1 MTPFQGLKTCMSV
14 NQMRGRAIGRLAPFL
29 AGLAYLIGI
38 LLPSN
43 AGADQYVSDDWT
55 FQLAPY
61 LWATQVEGDATFRGQ
76 EGELDL
82 SFGDIWDELDGF
94 LMVEGEVRKGRLGAF
109 ANLVYGTISPS
120 FDTVLSSIDTDITYS
135 SVGFGGYY
143 RLGPYDLSS
152 AVESDGPLLIVD
164 LYAGARYTHLDVD
177 VDLDLGPGPSRS
189 LAGDE
194 GWIDPIVGLRTMWQL
209 TPRWSIT
216 AYGDV
221 GGFGVGSDFSWL
233 ANALVGYRFDLFG
246 EKDSK
251 FLVGYRAL
259 YQDYSSGSGGNK
271 FAWDV
276 TIHGP
281 LVALAVEF

>member
-1 MTPFQGLKTCMSV
+1 MAPVQGIKMCVSV
-14 NQMRGRAIGRLAPFL
+14 IRMRGRAIGKIACFL
-29 AGLAYLIGI
+29 AGLAHLLC
-38 LLPSN
+38 LLPPSY
-43 AGADQYVSDDWT
+43 ASADQFVSNDWT

-82 SFGDIWDELDGF
+82 SFGDIWDELDGVV
-94 LMVEGEVRKGRLGAF
+94 MVEGEARKGRLGAF
-109 ANLVYGTISPS
+109 VNLLYGTISPS
-120 FDTVLSSIDTDITYS
+120 FDTFSSSIDTDITYS

-152 AVESDGPLLIVD
+152 AALSDEPKLVVD
-164 LYAGARYTHLDVD
+164 LYAGARYTHIDVD
-177 VDLDLGPGPSRS
+177 VNLNLGPGRS
-189 LAGDE
+189 SSGDE
-194 GWIDPIVGLRTMWQL
+194 GWIDPIVGVRTMWQL

-233 ANALVGYRFDLFG
+233 ANGLVGYRFDLFG

-251 FLVGYRAL
+251 FLVGDRAL

-281 LVALAVEF
+281 LIALAVEF